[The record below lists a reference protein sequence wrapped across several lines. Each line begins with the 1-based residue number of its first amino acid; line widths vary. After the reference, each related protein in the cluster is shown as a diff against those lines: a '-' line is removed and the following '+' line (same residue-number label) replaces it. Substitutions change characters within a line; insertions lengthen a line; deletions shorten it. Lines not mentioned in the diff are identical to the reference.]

1 MLYFYT
7 LKNTAQGSH
16 TGYLLLLQLHF
27 PADIQGN
34 RKEFEKSRAINT
46 VRGAQIRL
54 SWRFVFTH
62 RGFRDRRLSPQSA
75 SHQTQKQIS
84 TFSEI

>member
-46 VRGAQIRL
+46 VRG
-54 SWRFVFTH
+54 
-62 RGFRDRRLSPQSA
+62 
-75 SHQTQKQIS
+75 TQAELEVCVHTQRVQRQEIIS
-84 TFSEI
+84 TVCESPDLETDLYFF